1 MRRGRREGEPRSRN
15 CSLELQAKTF
25 ICSHPLLLSF
35 LPRRSQGDSVVKP
48 HLLRS
53 KELKVSLGPDGCTGV
68 GGWGGGESL
77 QACRTHSQ
85 VVQGLPGN
93 TGATL
98 LFMQALQSS
107 KEPIQGCRHLQQTA
121 QHTWPGD
128 IQNYNLMTWT
138 RMIWLQMWSGW
149 PHIWS
154 WSRGNELGF
163 EKKIILK
170 PVEVNVTCPWQRNTH
185 YWSVLG
191 HIVNDL
197 PVC

>member
-1 MRRGRREGEPRSRN
+1 M
-15 CSLELQAKTF
+15 F
-25 ICSHPLLLSF
+25 ICSARILSSSLSF
-35 LPRRSQGDSVVKP
+35 LAEDRGILFSNHISFV
-48 HLLRS
+48 LRS
-53 KELKVSLGPDGCTGV
+53 SRWALGLMAAQGRARGR
-68 GGWGGGESL
+68 WGGGESL
-77 QACRTHSQ
+77 RACRPHSQ

-121 QHTWPGD
+121 QHTGPGD
-128 IQNYNLMTWT
+128 TQNYSLMTWT
-138 RMIWLQMWSGW
+138 RMIWLQIWSGW

-154 WSRGNELGF
+154 WSRGNGLGF
-163 EKKIILK
+163 EKTIILK
-170 PVEVNVTCPWQRNTH
+170 PVEVNVTCPWHRNTH